1 MSHKIS
7 FCIPLCHSR
16 MNVVNVEV
24 TRSKDLQKLAKNK
37 IWKFEKKK
45 FFSTG

>member
-1 MSHKIS
+1 
-7 FCIPLCHSR
+7 

-37 IWKFEKKK
+37 IWKFEKKS
-45 FFSTG
+45 FSLPVRNVGCGYLI